1 MARPRVRWVLP
12 ALERRDLAISA
23 GLAAVAGYV
32 DAVGFTRLFGVF
44 PANQSGNAV
53 LLGIAIGDGRGGEA
67 WRPALAITSFVVGVL
82 LAGVLAG
89 RVPARQR
96 AALLIAVETV
106 LLGVLAAVAGN
117 ISDVAFGGAR
127 EAAMLAI
134 ASVAMGVQTD
144 AIRRAGGISV
154 VTTYQTGA
162 IARIA
167 ESVADPAPT
176 DPAPTDPTPTDP
188 TPADPAPTDPAATG
202 RGDATPP
209 LRLLRVVLLVVL
221 ASYVGG
227 AAVGEGVAQAWG
239 GVLWGACAACAVLGV
254 VAASGPRAA

>member
-1 MARPRVRWVLP
+1 
-12 ALERRDLAISA
+12 
-23 GLAAVAGYV
+23 
-32 DAVGFTRLFGVF
+32 
-44 PANQSGNAV
+44 
-53 LLGIAIGDGRGGEA
+53 
-67 WRPALAITSFVVGVL
+67 
-82 LAGVLAG
+82 
-89 RVPARQR
+89 
-96 AALLIAVETV
+96 
-106 LLGVLAAVAGN
+106 
-117 ISDVAFGGAR
+117 
-127 EAAMLAI
+127 
-134 ASVAMGVQTD
+134 MGVQTD

-176 DPAPTDPTPTDP
+176 DAAPTDP

-239 GVLWGACAACAVLGV
+239 GVLWGACAVCAVLGV